1 MEAFMT
7 CNTGTLAP
15 YVPTP
20 ENPWNEE
27 KVNHVFR
34 RLAFGASKQELEAA
48 LLLTPDQLIDQI
60 FADAK
65 GLAAT
70 PPPFWA
76 NWTVNDYPVT
86 IDPMSPVPADEQ
98 REEQIRDQSNEQF
111 RDWQLQGIKD
121 LKANGFRER
130 MVFFWSNHLVT
141 ERRVYDAPSYL
152 YQYYNLLQTLF
163 LGNFKTLVMEIGL
176 SNAMLDYLDGRQN
189 YRRNPNENYGRELYE
204 LFTLGEGNGYTEDDI
219 VETAK
224 ALSGYVNRPVDWG
237 PITYDPTEFADENKT
252 IFGQTANF
260 DYQGVHDNLFTQRTQ
275 LIAEFICEKMYRY
288 FVSPTVSEDVV
299 AGMAQTMVANNFEL
313 EPVLLQLF
321 KSEHFFNEFAFGT
334 IIKSPYDKALIYLN
348 ETGLEVDDR
357 MLRRLVQ
364 FTGLLQQE
372 IFNPVDVAGWQR
384 NKTWINSSTLTLRW
398 QMLEVL
404 TFDVYNRDP
413 ESLREYGKSIAGLNN
428 DPAQVTRLIVDTLL
442 PKGLT
447 LESEYELAT
456 DVFKSEVPEN
466 YFEAGLWNLDW
477 ESAPLQMTFLLVHIA
492 RLPEYQ
498 LK

>member
-1 MEAFMT
+1 METLMT

-20 ENPWNEE
+20 ANPWNEE

-34 RLAFGASKQELEAA
+34 RLAFGGSKQEIEDA
-48 LLLTPDQLIDQI
+48 LLLTPGQLIDQI

-65 GLAAT
+65 ALPAT

-189 YRRNPNENYGRELYE
+189 FRANPNENYARELYE

-219 VETAK
+219 VETAR

-237 PITYDPTEFADENKT
+237 PITFDATEFDDGNKT

-288 FVSPTVSEDVV
+288 FVSPTVSEDIVS
-299 AGMAQTMVANNFEL
+299 GMAQTMIANNFEL

-334 IIKSPYDKALIYLN
+334 IIKSPYDTALIYLN
-348 ETGLEVDDR
+348 ETSLPIEDA

-398 QMLEVL
+398 QMIEVL
-404 TFDVYNRDP
+404 TFDIYNRDP
-413 ESLREYGKSIAGLNN
+413 ESLRAYGKSIAGLNN
-428 DPAQVTRLIVDTLL
+428 DPEQVTQLIVDTLL
-442 PKGLT
+442 AKGLT
-447 LESEYELAT
+447 LGSEYDVAT
-456 DVFKSEVPEN
+456 DTFKSEVPEN